1 MRTLLYEVSPL
12 DPVLYGAPAL
22 VLLAVATIA
31 SWIPA
36 RRATRIDPATVL
48 KQEA

>member
-1 MRTLLYEVSPL
+1 V
-12 DPVLYGAPAL
+12 AA

-36 RRATRIDPATVL
+36 RRVLRVDPATAL
-48 KQEA
+48 RGD